1 MPENRLPQM
10 CGLAVCAVV
19 ILGMD
24 APPAL
29 ATFFGV
35 IMGAFAHYFMALAA
49 ARGR

>member
-1 MPENRLPQM
+1 MPVNRLPQM
-10 CGLAVCAVV
+10 CGMVVCGIV

-49 ARGR
+49 ARSR